1 MSRPAS
7 NYHNCLSRYCR
18 SSTCIVLWLPSNHK
32 LFSQM
37 MYYIETRLLAKNF
50 TVWGQ
55 VYMERRKDFIPEL
68 MFVIVDVCFDD
79 GFAGRTT

>member
-1 MSRPAS
+1 
-7 NYHNCLSRYCR
+7 
-18 SSTCIVLWLPSNHK
+18 
-32 LFSQM
+32 M
-37 MYYIETRLLAKNF
+37 MYYIETRLLAKKF